1 MGKVIARLFGG
12 MGNQLFIYSA
22 ARRLALVSG
31 RELVLDDRSGF
42 AEDKVYRRNCQLQHF
57 MVAGRS
63 ATAAERFEPFG
74 KLRRYLNRRLESR
87 RPFDLRRYI
96 VQEGVDFDARLL
108 TLRPKGD
115 CYLEGYWQSEDYFKD
130 VEPIIRQDLTI
141 KLPTDPVNQRVA
153 RDIESSSCPVAVHLR
168 FFEPAAQ
175 GSTQHAPPDYYR
187 RALAM
192 LAAKSPQADFFV
204 FSDRPDLAQESGL
217 FPAQCTTFVSH
228 NLGDEWAYADLWL
241 MTLCRHHIIANS
253 TFSWWGAWLASQP
266 DKIIVAPG
274 FERRSGVAW
283 WGFAGLIPAS
293 WVTC

>member
-1 MGKVIARLFGG
+1 
-12 MGNQLFIYSA
+12 
-22 ARRLALVSG
+22 
-31 RELVLDDRSGF
+31 
-42 AEDKVYRRNCQLQHF
+42 
-57 MVAGRS
+57 
-63 ATAAERFEPFG
+63 
-74 KLRRYLNRRLESR
+74 
-87 RPFDLRRYI
+87 
-96 VQEGVDFDARLL
+96 
-108 TLRPKGD
+108 
-115 CYLEGYWQSEDYFKD
+115 
-130 VEPIIRQDLTI
+130 
-141 KLPTDPVNQRVA
+141 
-153 RDIESSSCPVAVHLR
+153 
-168 FFEPAAQ
+168 
-175 GSTQHAPPDYYR
+175 
-187 RALAM
+187 M